1 MTRQPRRWVA
11 RLLRPAL
18 DMVVMTTD
26 LDMMT
31 RRVRDPSLNITFP
44 YISFPFKHKRL
55 ILSICFFF
63 TPSRYLGLDWL
74 CICILLVEI
83 ISSKQQSAIE
93 KESSSLGL
101 FRRLDDI
108 VHDSLI
114 HVE

>member
-1 MTRQPRRWVA
+1 VIRFEYYFSLCFISIQAQKAYPFH
-11 RLLRPAL
+11 LL
-18 DMVVMTTD
+18 
-26 LDMMT
+26 
-31 RRVRDPSLNITFP
+31 
-44 YISFPFKHKRL
+44 
-55 ILSICFFF
+55 FF